1 MKDLSKMMKQLQQAQ
16 SQMQQV
22 QEELASKSVEGSA
35 GGGMVKVVVNGRH
48 ELLSVKID
56 KTVVDPE
63 DVEMLEDLVTAA
75 VNDAQTRADEMAR
88 AEMSKLAGGLGL
100 PGMT

>member
-16 SQMQQV
+16 SKMQQV
-22 QEELASKSVEGSA
+22 QEELASKTVEGSA
-35 GGGMVKVVVNGRH
+35 GGGMVKVAVNGRH
-48 ELLSVKID
+48 ELLSIKID
-56 KTVVDPE
+56 PTVVDPD

-88 AEMSKLAGGLGL
+88 DEMSKLAGGFGL
-100 PGMT
+100 PGMM

>member
-1 MKDLSKMMKQLQQAQ
+1 MRLQAQ

-22 QEELASKSVEGSA
+22 QEELAGKSVEGSS

-56 KTVVDPE
+56 KTVVDPG

-88 AEMSKLAGGLGL
+88 EEMGKLAGGLGL
-100 PGMT
+100 PGMM

>member
-16 SQMQQV
+16 SKMQQV
-22 QEELASKSVEGSA
+22 QEELANKTVEGSA
-35 GGGMVKVVVNGRH
+35 GGGMVKVAVNGRH
-48 ELLSVKID
+48 ELLSIKID
-56 KTVVDPE
+56 PTVVDPD

-88 AEMSKLAGGLGL
+88 EEMGKLAGGLGL
-100 PGMT
+100 PGMM